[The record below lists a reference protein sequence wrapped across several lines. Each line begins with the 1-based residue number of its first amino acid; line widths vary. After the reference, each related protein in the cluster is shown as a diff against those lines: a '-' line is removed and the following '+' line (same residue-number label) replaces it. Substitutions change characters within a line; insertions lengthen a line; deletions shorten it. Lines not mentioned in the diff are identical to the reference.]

1 MKRMSSW
8 STAVFTTL
16 MLLACMTGV
25 SWGATASGTIS
36 YSGAKDGRIYITAEY
51 AGQPVG
57 QPYPTPQY
65 RGIGTSIAN
74 KTATFT
80 LNGLQA
86 GSYTLRAFMDVSN
99 SGVQHANDPVTTTF
113 PLLTIP
119 NNSSSVSAGTITL
132 ADPTPVALTAP
143 AGPMVFA
150 SQNGTGA
157 IVSWK
162 KPQDANQR
170 EIPTS
175 YTVTWSSGASD
186 ATIVGSKTNIVANGS
201 EMWIH
206 NTATPYSYK
215 ITAMLDGSPAST
227 AWVSVTQPPAG
238 TRSISGTVTYSGV
251 TPTGPLFIAAVPP
264 NNGGPPLS
272 ISISS
277 PAQNSNGFTI
287 PSLPDGSYNLYA
299 FIDMNNNGIDD
310 AGDYRL
316 MNQTGVPVTVT
327 GGNVTGVTVPL
338 PISDVS
344 FTLATQHMFS
354 GEPGSTNSGESYSYE
369 INISPQLKVP
379 VKAQILNGT
388 NISAPVDMGI
398 GYEKGSLRLSIDN
411 MVTGIPSYSF
421 NIKVCYDDACTTN
434 SATFPFS
441 GTATFLQSPPLPTA
455 PIGGVAYASS
465 SPLQWLP
472 PPTLPAYYS
481 LNINS
486 DNGFNFWT
494 EGIVPSSVS
503 YTDAGLTLPANAS
516 SYYWTISAHD
526 NASPSNS
533 VSYQAQFTTAQS
545 APVISGISPASLYF
559 GGTISIFGHN
569 LGTTTGVSIGGKPA
583 VSFIVINSNQI
594 TAVVPQDPAGHIIVV
609 TNPSGSGS
617 SNILL
622 GSGAPISLTG
632 SVKDTAGIPIP
643 GATVQ
648 LVGNPVVSATSDING
663 NFTISNLPNN
673 FAFMLR
679 IVHPDPSYIHTYT
692 HIFNSSQNIITS
704 TAYTLRSAVQ
714 FAGLG
719 VPAGKGAIMARATDA
734 NGVNLAGATF
744 IYGSLK
750 GLTYTVKYYD
760 SVAKTFTGSAT
771 DSSGIVLIPDASHGD
786 LITLTP
792 AKAGWLFQ
800 SQQGRGALGSVTA
813 LGGISALQPDVT
825 NVSTSSG
832 MVGSPV
838 TITGHN
844 FTQDATVTFNGTSAV
859 ITGNTGSV
867 LTLNVPNGATTG
879 PLVVSSSGIQLNAV
893 TFTVLPTSYTL
904 TKTIV
909 GNGQIND
916 GVSPCL
922 SGNCISTHDK
932 DAPIA
937 LSAAESYGSVF
948 GNWSGACTGTN
959 KTVCSFSMTS
969 DKSVTA
975 TFSKLENVQ
984 ITAGVSTTI
993 SDTLTNAYA
1002 TVSQNGTTIK
1012 ALRSFVF
1019 TEDFAADKAFTVKLL
1034 GGFDSFTGTNANN
1047 YTTIDLVSLPFTVS
1061 RGELTIENIIIK

>member
-1 MKRMSSW
+1 MKRMGSW
-8 STAVFTTL
+8 STVVFTTL
-16 MLLACMTGV
+16 MLLAYTTGI
-25 SWGATASGTIS
+25 SWAATASGTIS
-36 YSGAKDGRIYITAEY
+36 YSGAKAGRIYITAEY

-74 KTATFT
+74 KAATFT

-86 GSYTLRAFMDVSN
+86 GSYTLRAFMDVSD
-99 SGVQHANDPVTTTF
+99 SGVQHANDPVTTSF

-119 NNSSSVSAGTITL
+119 DNSSSVSAGAITM

-143 AGPMVFA
+143 TDPMVFA
-150 SQNGTGA
+150 SQNNTGA
-157 IVSWK
+157 IVTWK
-162 KPQDANQR
+162 MPQDANQR

-215 ITAMLDGSPAST
+215 VTAHLNGSSAST
-227 AWVSVTQPPAG
+227 AWVSVTPPTSG
-238 TRSISGTVTYSGV
+238 LDPGSVSGTVTYSGV
-251 TPTGPLFIAAVPP
+251 TPAGPLFIAAVPP

-277 PAQNSNGFTI
+277 PALNSNGFTI
-287 PSLPDGSYNLYA
+287 PNLPDGSYNLYA
-299 FIDMNNNGIDD
+299 FIDMNNSGSDD

-316 MNQTGVPVTVT
+316 MDGNGVPVTVA

-344 FTLATQHMFS
+344 FTLATQHMFF
-354 GEPGSTNSGESYSYE
+354 GEPGSTNSGENYSYE

-388 NISAPVDMGI
+388 SISTPVDMGI
-398 GYEKGSLRLSIDN
+398 GYEKGSMRLSIDN
-411 MVTGIPSYSF
+411 MVTGTPSYSF

-455 PIGGVAYASS
+455 PIGGVAYASA
-465 SPLQWLP
+465 SPLQWLA

-481 LNINS
+481 LNVNS

-494 EGIVPSSVS
+494 EGIAPSSVS
-503 YTDAGLTLPANAS
+503 YTDAGLTLPTNAAN
-516 SYYWTISAHD
+516 YYWTISAHD

-533 VSYQAQFTTAQS
+533 VGYQAQFSTAQS
-545 APVISGISPASLYF
+545 APVISSISPASLYF

-583 VSFIVINSNQI
+583 VSFIVINANQI

-609 TNPSGSGS
+609 TSPSGSGS

-632 SVKDTAGIPIP
+632 SVKDTAGTPIS

-648 LVGNPVVSATSDING
+648 LVGNPVVSATSDGSG

-679 IVHPDPSYIHTYT
+679 IVKDGFTHTYT
-692 HIFNSSQNIITS
+692 RPFNSSQNIITS
-704 TAYTLRSAVQ
+704 TAYTLRSTAQ

-734 NGVNLAGATF
+734 NGANLAGATF

-792 AKAGWLFQ
+792 AKAGWLFH

-832 MVGSPV
+832 TVGSPV

-844 FTQDATVTFNGTSAV
+844 FTQDATVTFNGTLAV
-859 ITGNTGSV
+859 IAGNTGSV
-867 LTLNVPNGATTG
+867 LTLSVPNGATTG
-879 PLVVSSSGIQLNAV
+879 PLVVSTSGIQLNSGS
-893 TFTVLPTSYTL
+893 FTVLPTSYTL

-916 GVSPCL
+916 GVLPCL
-922 SGNCISTHDK
+922 SGSCVSTHDK

-937 LSAAESYGSVF
+937 LSAAESYGSIF
-948 GNWSGACTGTN
+948 SNWSGACTGTDKN
-959 KTVCSFSMTS
+959 VCGFSMTS
-969 DKSVTA
+969 NQSVTA
-975 TFSKLENVQ
+975 TFSKLDNAQV
-984 ITAGVSTTI
+984 TMGLTSAT

-1002 TVSQNGTTIK
+1002 TVAQNETIIK
-1012 ALRSFVF
+1012 LLRSFVF
-1019 TEDFAADKAFTVKLL
+1019 TENFIVDKAFTVKLL
-1034 GGFDSFTGTNANN
+1034 GGFDSFTGTNKDN
-1047 YTTIDLVSLPFTVS
+1047 YSIIDLISQPFTIS
-1061 RGELTIENIIIK
+1061 KGALTIENIILK